1 MLMTKKNFEMK
12 NYAKIF
18 VALFVILGMAS
29 CSEDFLEREPSG
41 QITAEQIQEASK
53 TNPDISKA
61 MVSGIYSLTFAF
73 GTGGDGGH
81 DDFGQKSIDICMDMM
96 SGDMALGGKRYGWFS
111 DVAQL
116 QAMRSPDAR
125 ALMNWTYYYTIIKSA
140 NEVIDGLGGTDAE
153 PTDDLNRAFMGQ
165 AKTLRAYAYFY
176 LANLYAHPNMSDPC
190 VPIYDTQL
198 TTEARPRSTVQEV
211 LDFVIS
217 DLEDA
222 VGYLDGY
229 DRGSSKTEINQYVAE
244 GYLAYAYL
252 HAGRYSEAA
261 AAAINVINNGGFPLM
276 TATEITETGFNNVSI
291 PGWMWAI
298 DLTIDNSP
306 ALPTFWGMVDIFTY
320 SYAGVGDHKGMD
332 DGLWATIPDTDIR
345 KQQFVDAFGDGGL
358 LPIWKFYDNGRTV
371 FGNRT
376 WDNDEVY
383 MRVAEMYLIAA
394 EAYARASNETD
405 AKEVL
410 IALVADRDAAAPDR
424 INGLSGQA
432 LLDEIYFQWRV
443 EMWGEG
449 KSLLAMKRFNA
460 TMTRGTNHVDLAGE
474 TYSYN
479 DSRMIYEIPENELNN
494 NPMISLSTPSA
505 SLPVEKDIDFITK

>member
-1 MLMTKKNFEMK
+1 MK
-12 NYAKIF
+12 NYTKIIL
-18 VALFVILGMAS
+18 ALFVILGMAS
-29 CSEDFLEREPSG
+29 CSESFLEREPSG
-41 QITAEQIQEASK
+41 DITAEQIQEASR

-81 DDFGQKSIDICMDMM
+81 DDFGQKSIDICMDLM

-116 QAMRSPDAR
+116 QDMRSPDTR
-125 ALMNWTYYYTIIKSA
+125 PLMNWTYYYTIIKSA
-140 NEVIDGLGGTDAE
+140 NEVIDGLGGEMPA
-153 PTDDLNRAFMGQ
+153 DDMNKAFYGQ
-165 AKTLRAYAYFY
+165 AKTLRAYSYFY
-176 LANLYAHPNMSDPC
+176 LANLFANPNNKSDLC
-190 VPIYDTQL
+190 VPVYKTQL
-198 TTEARPRSTVQEV
+198 TTEALPQSTVSEV
-211 LDFVIS
+211 LAFVIE
-217 DLEDA
+217 DLEEA
-222 VGYLDGY
+222 VTALDGY
-229 DRGSSKTEINQYVAE
+229 DRGESKTEINKYIAE

-252 HAGRYSEAA
+252 TNGDYAKAA
-261 AAAINVINNGGFPLM
+261 SAASDVIDNGGFPFM
-276 TATEITETGFNNVSI
+276 TATEITETGFNSVSI

-345 KQQFVDAFGDGGL
+345 KQQFVNAFGDGGL

-383 MRVAEMYLIAA
+383 MRVAEMYLIKA
-394 EAYARASNETD
+394 EALARGGND
-405 AKEVL
+405 AGAKTALLEL
-410 IALVADRDAAAPDR
+410 ITDRDPAAPER
-424 INGLSGQA
+424 VGALSGQA

-449 KSLLAMKRFNA
+449 KSLLAMKRFKA

-474 TYSYN
+474 TYSYD
-479 DSRMIYEIPENELNN
+479 DSRMMYEIPENEINN
-494 NPMISLSTPSA
+494 NPMISISVNASA
-505 SLPVEKDIDFITK
+505 PIEKDIDLDYSK